1 MKRILTILAG
11 LAVSVSLMAQAQII
25 TKKEK
30 LSDFTLKTLKVAL
43 PGNEILDAA
52 LRDAVKISW
61 QITPYEF
68 CTLEEFEKLKK
79 SKDYYFMVPVKS
91 VYKKTKLPGI
101 MMLTVVK
108 GATGEKLDDML
119 EVATI
124 PVCPAENPTGREA
137 AFLPALVDILQNS
150 VSKSLD
156 GKSPGVS
163 ARGSIPAESR
173 VIFCSDD
180 LSAQIGEK
188 ESHSFF
194 SSNSLVVDADTA
206 DEAFTNGI
214 PGTLVS
220 YTIAPAQPE
229 KGALCFKMLID
240 ARTHELYYYK
250 KHKISKSA
258 GAGFLKSDVRHI
270 CRR

>member
-68 CTLEEFEKLKK
+68 CTLEEDEKLKK

-137 AFLPALVDILQNS
+137 AFLPMTCRPRSGRKNPIRS
-150 VSKSLD
+150 SHPIPWSSMRIRRMKP
-156 GKSPGVS
+156 SPTAYPARWS
-163 ARGSIPAESR
+163 AIPSPRPSR
-173 VIFCSDD
+173 
-180 LSAQIGEK
+180 K
-188 ESHSFF
+188 R
-194 SSNSLVVDADTA
+194 
-206 DEAFTNGI
+206 
-214 PGTLVS
+214 
-220 YTIAPAQPE
+220 APCASR
-229 KGALCFKMLID
+229 C
-240 ARTHELYYYK
+240 
-250 KHKISKSA
+250 
-258 GAGFLKSDVRHI
+258 
-270 CRR
+270 